1 MYLSLINEYGIL
13 ILVLIFIL
21 INLYFKN
28 LLNILILILLHLFL
42 RNIVS
47 DRNALFLAYVLS
59 LLYGIT
65 KNFHLLEN
73 FDSNKLE
80 AIEKPITEHKIINK
94 LNKYI
99 EDEFDMEDNDIKL
112 KHLNNYAKK
121 KLKKISKN
129 TEQIDDV
136 NINKNN
142 NKTNKTN
149 KNSKNSKSKN
159 FNSKNLNSFAKEKQE
174 KNKKNNKNEKKN
186 NLDEEVPNVDSIIS
200 ENMIN
205 EFITLLKK
213 NGFVNVKQRSMNLYE
228 LKPTISKINKKKI
241 KKISKYL
248 LNGGEM
254 KNIVIS
260 NDKFIID
267 GHHRWVAK
275 KSIIENNTNGYNDT
289 NIYSEN
295 IKVIII
301 DYPIKKLI
309 QKLQEYKIKYNKEL
323 ISKSVI
329 NIDKYKES
337 NKEIKKIKNK
347 LKVLEENYEKLNT
360 IKV

>member
-99 EDEFDMEDNDIKL
+99 EDEFDIEDNDIKL

-121 KLKKISKN
+121 KLKKNSKN

-136 NINKNN
+136 NINKDD
-142 NKTNKTN
+142 NKNN
-149 KNSKNSKSKN
+149 KNSKNSKSKSKSKN
-159 FNSKNLNSFAKEKQE
+159 FNSKNLNSFAKEQQE
-174 KNKKNNKNEKKN
+174 KNKKNDK
-186 NLDEEVPNVDSIIS
+186 DEEVPNVDSIIS

-295 IKVIII
+295 INVLII